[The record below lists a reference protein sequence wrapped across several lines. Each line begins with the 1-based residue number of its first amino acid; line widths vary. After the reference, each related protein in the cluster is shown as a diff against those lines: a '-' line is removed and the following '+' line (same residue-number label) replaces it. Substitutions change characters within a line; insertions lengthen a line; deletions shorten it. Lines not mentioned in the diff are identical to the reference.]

1 MENKDDCVATEK
13 ADLFELDRADG
24 ATEPPLGRTDWIGA
38 ALGLLI
44 EEGID
49 AVRIT
54 RLAETL
60 EVTRGSF
67 YWHFKDRDDLC
78 DAMMAYWE
86 RTNTAAV
93 LTAVESSES
102 LSAGILTLFDAW
114 LDVDRFD
121 PKLDSAMR
129 DWARRSDEVK
139 RAVEQ
144 ADTARVDAISA
155 LFEAYGYEPDE
166 ARIRARVIYF
176 GQVGYYALGIEET
189 LEQRLDKLETYY
201 LAFTGRTI
209 DPALAA
215 AYRARHLGLSTDKE
229 QGSGT

>member
-1 MENKDDCVATEK
+1 MNTAK
-13 ADLFELDRADG
+13 AEPLEIDG
-24 ATEPPLGRTDWIGA
+24 AEAATEPPLGRTDWISA

-54 RLAETL
+54 RLAEAL

-78 DAMMAYWE
+78 AAMMAYWE

-93 LTAVESSES
+93 LSSVEHSES
-102 LSAGILTLFDAW
+102 LADGILALFDAW
-114 LDVDRFD
+114 LDVARFD

-129 DWARRSDEVK
+129 DWARRSGDVK

-144 ADTARVDAISA
+144 ADAARVEAISA
-155 LFEAYGYEPDE
+155 LFEAYDYGPEE

-189 LEQRLDKLETYY
+189 LVQRIDNLETYY
-201 LAFTGRTI
+201 LAFTGRDI
-209 DPALAA
+209 DPDLAQ
-215 AYRARHLGLSTDKE
+215 AYRARHLDPTDDQTK
-229 QGSGT
+229 GNGT

>member
-1 MENKDDCVATEK
+1 MENKDECVATEK
-13 ADLFELDRADG
+13 AALFDLDGGNG
-24 ATEPPLGRTDWIGA
+24 ATELPLGRTDWIGA

-54 RLAETL
+54 RLAEAL
-60 EVTRGSF
+60 DVTRGSF

-78 DAMMAYWE
+78 AAMMAYWE

-93 LTAVESSES
+93 LSAVENSGT
-102 LSAGILTLFDAW
+102 LADGILALFDAW
-114 LDVDRFD
+114 LDIARFD

-129 DWARRSDEVK
+129 DWARRSDDVR

-144 ADTARVDAISA
+144 ADTARVDAITD
-155 LFEAYGYEPDE
+155 LFAAHGYAPAE

-176 GQVGYYALGIEET
+176 GQVGYYALDIEET
-189 LEQRLDKLETYY
+189 LVQRLDNLETYY
-201 LAFTGRTI
+201 LAFTGRDL
-209 DPALAA
+209 DPELARR
-215 AYRARHLGLSTDKE
+215 YRDRHLARAEGNEEGGDA
-229 QGSGT
+229 